1 MKCLLF
7 GDLTKTPQDAV
18 TITRQF
24 GIRYLWIDAL
34 CIIQDSHSVWSIEAA
49 NMAKIYWNAL
59 ITIAAEAAAYQKVG
73 AEVEFRFFFRE
84 PVWNSTLSA
93 RVKGL
98 AFCQHVPEAADLCHL
113 AGDYRRVRS
122 PVINKGK
129 WSIDAIAGI
138 AEFISKVM
146 DDKFQ
151 AGLWTRE
158 LWGNL
163 LWKSCSG
170 DGWLPIR
177 IHSIKVPFWTWA
189 SVKGAT
195 NYKVLGSSSLVCM
208 SPVVEILGIEVVRIY

>member
-7 GDLTKTPQDAV
+7 GDLTKAPQDAV

-49 NMAKIYWNAL
+49 NMAKIYWNAF

-73 AEVEFRFFFRE
+73 AVEDHPPRNALESLDWMPPHPDLLQRWPEVQFRFFFRE

-98 AFCQHVPEAADLCHL
+98 AFYQHVPEAADLCQL
-113 AGDYRRVRS
+113 EGDYRRVRS

-146 DDKFQ
+146 DDKF
-151 AGLWTRE
+151 
-158 LWGNL
+158 
-163 LWKSCSG
+163 
-170 DGWLPIR
+170 
-177 IHSIKVPFWTWA
+177 
-189 SVKGAT
+189 
-195 NYKVLGSSSLVCM
+195 
-208 SPVVEILGIEVVRIY
+208 